1 MKKHILR
8 LSVILLALALA
19 IPQGVHAQRDTDGGI
34 FWEVSGNGLTRPSY
48 LFGTYHLLSG
58 AYLKKLP
65 RVEAAFEGASGVVV
79 ESEIDSSK
87 IVQMFSMLVMKD
99 KKLSDLVSEDDY
111 QLVADEIQK
120 STGTPME
127 LMAQF
132 KPAFIT
138 VMLTV
143 TYARA
148 AGSSEPAD
156 YEGPP
161 LDAYFASTG
170 REKKKAVSTFE
181 TMEEQMSL
189 LFDHYTVEE
198 QAKQLVDFVK
208 SKEEMVTVQD
218 DLLSLYLRHDLDG
231 LYKLYQKYEKR
242 FGDTSWLLDER
253 NVNWMKQLPA
263 MLAEGDKFIAVGALH
278 LAGEKGLVE
287 LLRKQGY
294 TVTARRVK

>member
-120 STGTPME
+120 STSWRLKLVLITTGTPVSR
-127 LMAQF
+127 
-132 KPAFIT
+132 PN
-138 VMLTV
+138 
-143 TYARA
+143 
-148 AGSSEPAD
+148 
-156 YEGPP
+156 
-161 LDAYFASTG
+161 AS
-170 REKKKAVSTFE
+170 
-181 TMEEQMSL
+181 M
-189 LFDHYTVEE
+189 
-198 QAKQLVDFVK
+198 
-208 SKEEMVTVQD
+208 
-218 DLLSLYLRHDLDG
+218 
-231 LYKLYQKYEKR
+231 
-242 FGDTSWLLDER
+242 
-253 NVNWMKQLPA
+253 
-263 MLAEGDKFIAVGALH
+263 
-278 LAGEKGLVE
+278 
-287 LLRKQGY
+287 
-294 TVTARRVK
+294 TA